1 MPRGAECSTLWAD
14 PMTSHIQVTT
24 TDRITTLRLDRVDKK
39 NAITIDMYAALE
51 AGLEA
56 ASVDDQVRAVVIA
69 GAPACFTAGNDLAD
83 FMRVAQGGGEI
94 RGALGFLH
102 ALATFEKPVV
112 ASVSGVAIGIGTTL
126 LLHCDLVYAA
136 PSAKFRTPFV
146 DLALV
151 PEAGSSVLLP
161 ALIGARRASQL
172 LLLGEQIDAATAAT
186 WGLINAVVDDPDAA
200 AHKAAA
206 RLAACAPTALR
217 TTKSLTRRAHRDQV
231 LEAMR
236 IEGDA
241 FTDRLRSP
249 EALEAL
255 SAFMERRPADFS
267 KF

>member
-1 MPRGAECSTLWAD
+1 MPS
-14 PMTSHIQVTT
+14 PIQVST
-24 TDRITTLRLDRVDKK
+24 TDRVTTLRLDRVDKN
-39 NAITIDMYAALE
+39 NAITIEMYAALQ

-56 ASVDDQVRAVVIA
+56 AAIDDQVRAVVIA
-69 GAPACFTAGNDLAD
+69 GARECFTAGNDLAD
-83 FMRVAQGGGEI
+83 FMKVAQGGGEV

-102 ALATFEKPVV
+102 ALATFEKPVI
-112 ASVSGVAIGIGTTL
+112 AAVSGVAIGIGTTL

-161 ALIGARRASQL
+161 AVVGARRAAQL
-172 LLLGEQIDAATAAT
+172 LLLGETLDAATAAD

-206 RLAACAPTALR
+206 RLAACAPAALR
-217 TTKSLTRRAHRDQV
+217 TTKSLTKRAHRDHV

-241 FTDRLRSP
+241 FADRLRSP

-255 SAFMERRPADFS
+255 SAFMARRPADFS